1 MVRWFLINNTACDAA
16 TGKLTGECQTYWSCS
31 DDENVGH
38 LCIGH
43 RIVFSFRFSH
53 ISLCSDE
60 SILVRAGGWVP
71 SLDGG
76 RCDRSWYFLEG
87 EVDRDT
93 DKHESSK
100 SGMTHACL
108 CLCQNGIG
116 ITPRLIW

>member
-1 MVRWFLINNTACDAA
+1 MIRWFLINNTACDAA

-60 SILVRAGGWVP
+60 SILVLEVGGYRLLTVADAAGGGIFWKESPRVAKRAAKKERARVKMC
-71 SLDGG
+71 LLMNG
-76 RCDRSWYFLEG
+76 R
-87 EVDRDT
+87 
-93 DKHESSK
+93 KQK
-100 SGMTHACL
+100 PI
-108 CLCQNGIG
+108 Q
-116 ITPRLIW
+116 